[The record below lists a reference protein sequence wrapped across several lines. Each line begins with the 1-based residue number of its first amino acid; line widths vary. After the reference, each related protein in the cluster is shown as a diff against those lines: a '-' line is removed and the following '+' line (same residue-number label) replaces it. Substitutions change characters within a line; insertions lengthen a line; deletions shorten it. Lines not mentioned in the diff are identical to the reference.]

1 MGKHVLHTVE
11 IQRGHDVI
19 VTHVPE
25 HEIDVLRHVHGAV
38 NVRVGDETDEHIEL
52 NDHAENEL
60 LRLQGK
66 YRRLNSADPV
76 TRAHPNGAKSLE
88 SFGFKR
94 GNASAENAPQS
105 GNRNHAKVHQANGAK
120 KRASSTN
127 ASSDSVDNEK

>member
-76 TRAHPNGAKSLE
+76 MRAHPTGAKGLE
-88 SFGFKR
+88 AFGFAR
-94 GNASAENAPQS
+94 GNASAEGAPQS
-105 GNRNHAKVHQANGAK
+105 GNRKHGKPQEVAKANPKGK
-120 KRASSTN
+120 TS
-127 ASSDSVDNEK
+127 